1 MIPNHNRLTNY
12 IIKMENI
19 VTNIDNDNVAEEYN
33 AELKSAS
40 EADTLPMDAKVAG
53 PTEKS
58 KSTQVR
64 FF

>member
-1 MIPNHNRLTNY
+1 
-12 IIKMENI
+12 MENI

-64 FF
+64 FFKISCLFTLCIELL

>member
-1 MIPNHNRLTNY
+1 
-12 IIKMENI
+12 MENI

-53 PTEKS
+53 STEKS

-64 FF
+64 VFKISCLFTLCIELL